1 MPKATHVLRRF
12 LRVLALAVM
21 LLVSC
26 VALAQNATGRI
37 VGSVTDPQG
46 AVISGA
52 KVSVANMATG
62 GVSEATTNGEGYFE
76 VLALPI
82 GPYKVTVEHP
92 GFSLATTAEKQL
104 QINESIRF
112 DIKLTVGAEQQT
124 ITVDAGVTGVE
135 TVSSTVGES
144 VTGEAIKDLPLNG
157 RDVLQLALLQ
167 PGVTPANDAALGHGF
182 SISGGRT
189 DTVNYL
195 LDGGLNTDLME
206 NTVVLNPNPDAV
218 AEFRILTS
226 NYSAEYGRN
235 AGGTVSVVTKSG
247 TNQFHGSAY
256 DYLRNDALA
265 ANTFFNNLTGL
276 PKNILKRNQFGAT
289 VGGPVAKD
297 KVFFFVSYQGQKQS
311 EGVSVNSAGQ
321 PTTNI
326 PTFTPAE
333 LQGNFSQAANG
344 GPDPNV
350 AAFLESHSYFQS
362 NPTLAAQAIIDPT
375 TIDPVVQNYI
385 NLGLLPTSPTGLIS
399 SASDSTDNYN
409 ELTVKTDFVFSEK
422 DRLTVTVGGHRER
435 QVIPFGDGQAD
446 VPGFTNLTNVNT
458 YFGSVGYNHIFS
470 AILLNELRFTAQEQT
485 TDQDFPQKT
494 LASPQALGFQ
504 INPDIS
510 DGPPPIAF
518 DSGLSL
524 GYSSNGPTNYGDT
537 TYSYSDTVSWTKERH
552 TLRFGANLWTF
563 ADNFAYGYL
572 TSGSFYYTAA
582 GGQSSGNSFADF
594 LLGNPEFY
602 TQGPHAPNNV
612 RTKDIAVFAQDDWRV
627 WPSLTISLGLR
638 YEYNS
643 PKLDTLGRTY
653 AVFPGQQS
661 TRYPTAPV
669 GLLFPG
675 DAGAPRGV
683 FFPEKDNFAPRIGF
697 AWDVAGRHKTSL
709 RGGFGVFYDVL
720 NGHDNID
727 QNGGPPFASYV
738 PIAYDGF
745 GFPTGSG
752 APPQHFANPIGSV
765 GLADPFP
772 APTAASN
779 PSWATIGW
787 IPWSITTTDHSLRI
801 PYVYQYNLS
810 LQHELA
816 RNLVF
821 HSAYV
826 GSSSKRLQTATQGDP
841 LVLGTDTRV
850 LNLAQTNASYIAYCN
865 SIYGSSSDPNGEGA
879 CPFGNFPKYTDL
891 GFSNYNSLQS
901 SLTKQ
906 MGETKLGAMYFTLA
920 YTYGHSIDNTSGR
933 GNRSQ
938 TVPVYDPGLFRA
950 SSDFDVRQ
958 YLSLGGGWDLPF
970 DRTWASGPKWLL
982 KGWSLFPILSWR
994 QEFPLNIGAQ
1004 LSGGPDSPGASGAG
1018 DVGSENAIFNP
1029 SVLHITKPT
1038 LANNLQFFSA
1048 SAFSNGQ
1055 YQDTDSTQPDYAT
1068 CAQQIPLAQS
1078 GLFPSFDCAEST
1090 PRLRTYGGPRN
1101 VIRGTGRTNL
1111 DLALGKSTQ
1120 IFENLKAEMR
1130 LEAFNIFN
1138 HTEFT
1143 DPNTNIYSP
1152 QFGQVTGTYAPRII
1166 QIALRFAF

>member
-1 MPKATHVLRRF
+1 MSRRICS
-12 LRVLALAVM
+12 
-21 LLVSC
+21 LLSLVILLFAGGS
-26 VALAQNATGRI
+26 ALAQNATGRV
-37 VGSVTDPQG
+37 VGVVTDAQG
-46 AVISGA
+46 AVVSNA
-52 KVSVANMATG
+52 KVSVRNTATG
-62 GVSEATTNGEGYFE
+62 VESSTLTNGDGYFE
-76 VLALPI
+76 VLSLPI
-82 GPYKVTVEHP
+82 GPYKITVEHS
-92 GFSLATTAEKQL
+92 GFELTVSSEKQL
-104 QINESIRF
+104 QINETVRF
-112 DIKLTVGAEQQT
+112 DVGLKIGTEQQT
-124 ITVDAGVTGVE
+124 VTVDAGGTGVE

-167 PGVTPANDAALGHGF
+167 PGVTPANDEALGHGF

-206 NTVVLNPNPDAV
+206 NSVAFNPNPDAV

-247 TNQFHGSAY
+247 TNKVHGSAY
-256 DYLRNDALA
+256 DYLRNDAFN
-265 ANTFFNNLTGL
+265 ANSFFNNLNNL
-276 PKNILKRNQFGAT
+276 PRNVLKRNQFGGT
-289 VGGPVAKD
+289 LGGPIDIPHLVAGKD
-297 KVFFFVSYQGQKQS
+297 KAFFFISYQGQKQS
-311 EGVSVNSAGQ
+311 QAVSS
-321 PTTNI
+321 TEI
-326 PTFTPAE
+326 PTFTAAE
-333 LQGNFSQAANG
+333 LGGDFSQANNG
-344 GPDPNV
+344 SPDPNV
-350 AAFLESHSYFQS
+350 AAFLQSHTYFQS
-362 NPTLAAQAIIDPT
+362 NPALAAQAIIDPT
-375 TIDPVVQNYI
+375 KIDPVVTSYI
-385 NLGLLPTSPTGLIS
+385 NLGLIPTSASGLIS
-399 SASDSTDNYN
+399 SSSASTDNYN
-409 ELTVKTDFVFSEK
+409 ELTVKTDFVLSEK
-422 DRLTVTVGGHRER
+422 DRLTLTAGGHKENN
-435 QVIPFGDGQAD
+435 VIPYGDGQAD
-446 VPGFTNLTNVNT
+446 VPGFTNLTDVKT
-458 YFGSVGYNHIFS
+458 YFGSIGYNHIFS
-470 AILLNELRFTAQEQT
+470 PTLLNELRFTAQEQT
-485 TDQDFPQKT
+485 TLQDVPQKT
-494 LASPQALGFQ
+494 LASPQELGFQ
-504 INPDIS
+504 INPDVS

-518 DSGLSL
+518 DNGLSL

-537 TYSYSDTVSWTKERH
+537 TYSYSDTVSWTKARH

-572 TSGSFYYTAA
+572 TSGSFYYTAG

-594 LLGNPEFY
+594 ILGNPEFY

-612 RTKDIAVFAQDDWRV
+612 RTKDIALFLQDDWRV
-627 WPSLTISLGLR
+627 STNLNISLGLR

-683 FFPEKDNFAPRIGF
+683 FFPERDNFAPRIGF
-697 AWDVAGRHKTSL
+697 AWDVAGSHKTSI

-745 GFPTGSG
+745 GFATGSG
-752 APPQHFANPIGSV
+752 APPRHFENPIGSV

-772 APTAASN
+772 APPASSDPN
-779 PSWATIGW
+779 WATIGW
-787 IPWSITTTDHSLRI
+787 IPWSITTTDHGLRT

-810 LQHELA
+810 LQREVA
-816 RNLVF
+816 RNMVF
-821 HSAYV
+821 HTAYV

-850 LNLAQTNASYIAYCN
+850 LNVAQTNASYIAYCN
-865 SIYGSSSDPNGEGA
+865 SIYGSSSDPNGAGA

-891 GFSNYNSLQS
+891 GFANYNSLQS
-901 SLTKQ
+901 ALTKQ
-906 MGETKLGAMYFTLA
+906 LGDTKLGPVYFTLA

-938 TVPVYDPGLFRA
+938 TVPVYQPGLFRA
-950 SSDFDVRQ
+950 SSDFDVKQ
-958 YLSLGGGWDLPF
+958 YASFGGGWDLPF

-982 KGWSLFPILSWR
+982 KGWSLYPIFSWR
-994 QEFPLNIGAQ
+994 QGFPINVGAQ

-1018 DVGSENAIFNP
+1018 DVGSENAIFNR
-1029 SVLHITKPT
+1029 SIVNITSPK
-1038 LANNLQFFSA
+1038 LSNNLQFFNPA
-1048 SAFSNGQ
+1048 AFTNGQ
-1055 YQDTDSTQPDYAT
+1055 YQDSDPTQPDYAT
-1068 CAQQIPLAQS
+1068 CGQQAPLAQS
-1078 GLFPSFDCAEST
+1078 GLFPSFDCTISN
-1090 PRLRTYGGPRN
+1090 PQLRTYGGPRN
-1101 VIRGTGRTNL
+1101 AIRGTGRTNL

-1120 IFENLKAEMR
+1120 IFENLKMELR
-1130 LEAFNIFN
+1130 LEAFNVFN

-1143 DPNTNIYSP
+1143 NPNTNLYSP
-1152 QFGQVTGTYAPRII
+1152 QFGQVTNTYAPRIV
-1166 QIALRFAF
+1166 QVALRIAF